1 MAKSNPLFVD
11 STKFQGDLIVTH
23 IELKDVLIYEEEMLS
38 VIVTNHQGITRT
50 MEMTV
55 VEGRSFE
62 ARIHL
67 NHQTAFTYQFVIEKG
82 GARVYQSLIFEG
94 RASYSVVQKWNPVLE
109 DPAKDLPP
117 TVEVVDAAATTS
129 EEEDV
134 DPSLAWARESSK
146 EVKSLIDK
154 WGF

>member
-50 MEMTV
+50 MEMSV

-94 RASYSVVQKWNPVLE
+94 RASYSVMQKWNPVLE
-109 DPAKDLPP
+109 DPAKDLPQA
-117 TVEVVDAAATTS
+117 VEPEMANPED
-129 EEEDV
+129 EEV

>member
-23 IELKDVLIYEEEMLS
+23 IELKDVMIYEGEVLT
-38 VIVTNHQGITRT
+38 VIVTNHQGITRN
-50 MEMTV
+50 MEMSV

-67 NHQTAFTYQFVIEKG
+67 NHQTAFTYQFVIDKG
-82 GARVYQSLIFEG
+82 ESRLFQSLVFNG
-94 RASYSVVQKWNPVLE
+94 RASYSVVQKWAPVLE

-117 TVEVVDAAATTS
+117 PEPPPVED
-129 EEEDV
+129 DV